1 MDILHLIEFIFTVI
15 VGYTL
20 SAMALPRISLVS
32 FRRRLFDQIDG
43 RKLHTAHIPRLG
55 GIAFFPCI
63 TITVSLAIIFHN
75 LWMDS
80 NMLDMNLTN
89 RLLSVFCCLFLLYL
103 TGMMDDLIS
112 VRYRSKFMVQI
123 VCGVLLVTSGLCLDN
138 LHGLFGIGAIPY
150 YIGAPFTVFIIVY
163 ILNAINLIDG
173 IDGLAS
179 GLSIIAF
186 FAFGCMF
193 IRLQW
198 WMYAFIAFASF
209 GVLLPFFYKNVY
221 GNVQRGRKI
230 FMGDTGSL
238 TIGMLLAVMA
248 IRLSMSDPVKE
259 SVFPG
264 AIVIAFSFL
273 IVPMLDVVR
282 VVLHRWRS
290 RKPLFLPDK
299 NHIHHKFIALG
310 MSQRQAMA
318 GIICIAFTF
327 AVVNVFLI
335 HYLSTTLLFLLDV
348 AVWTMLHCYITIKI
362 NRKNRLENKLY
373 RNKI

>member
-112 VRYRSKFMVQI
+112 VRYCSKFMVQI

-138 LHGLFGIGAIPY
+138 LHGLFGIETIPY

>member
-299 NHIHHKFIALG
+299 NHIHHMFIALG

>member
-43 RKLHTAHIPRLG
+43 RKQHTGHIPRLG
-55 GIAFFPCI
+55 GVAFFPCI

-259 SVFPG
+259 SIFPG
-264 AIVIAFSFL
+264 TVVIAFSFL

-318 GIICIAFTF
+318 GIISIAFAF
-327 AVVNVFLI
+327 AVVNVSLI
-335 HYLSTTLLFLLDV
+335 RYLSTTLLFLLDV
-348 AVWTMLHCYITIKI
+348 AVWTVLHCYITVRI
-362 NRKNRLENKLY
+362 NRKNQLRK
-373 RNKI
+373 